1 MGAQSITGRVDR
13 LEDRAKNWTLNDQQ
27 RFQGR
32 MPLFGVPNEAWAVAP
47 LELVCADQEV
57 DIILLQPLK
66 TFFLCGG
73 GSNEVPKILKPAH
86 PAG

>member
-1 MGAQSITGRVDR
+1 
-13 LEDRAKNWTLNDQQ
+13 LNDQQ
-27 RFQGR
+27 RFQAGIVFFC
-32 MPLFGVPNEAWAVAP
+32 LPNEAWAVAP

-73 GSNEVPKILKPAH
+73 GGNEVPKILKPAH